1 MIRRLMSQV
10 EQDLDT
16 TLDWVAVDHFNTGHP
31 HSHIMLRGVDD
42 RRKNLIIAREYM
54 SHGRRERAAAIVNRD
69 LGPRTD
75 REIMRARLNEVE
87 QERLTGID
95 RRLIASADERGLVRP
110 AHRDGVEQSLRAG
123 RLQKLAR
130 LGLAE
135 EVAKGQ
141 WRLHDQ
147 IEPILRRMGERG
159 DIIRTMERG
168 VRPRLPERSPA
179 D

>member
-54 SHGRRERAAAIVNRD
+54 SHGLRERAAAIVNLD

-110 AHRDGVEQSLRAG
+110 AHREGVDRSDEDTTELQSL
-123 RLQKLAR
+123 
-130 LGLAE
+130 
-135 EVAKGQ
+135 
-141 WRLHDQ
+141 LH
-147 IEPILRRMGERG
+147 L
-159 DIIRTMERG
+159 
-168 VRPRLPERSPA
+168 SY
-179 D
+179 

>member
-1 MIRRLMSQV
+1 M
-10 EQDLDT
+10 
-16 TLDWVAVDHFNTGHP
+16 A
-31 HSHIMLRGVDD
+31 
-42 RRKNLIIAREYM
+42 
-54 SHGRRERAAAIVNRD
+54 HGLRERAAAIVNLD

-110 AHRDGVEQSLRAG
+110 APRDGVEQSLRAG

-135 EVAKGQ
+135 EVAQGPG
-141 WRLHDQ
+141 RLHS
-147 IEPILRRMGERG
+147 IGRATCRWR
-159 DIIRTMERG
+159 
-168 VRPRLPERSPA
+168 V
-179 D
+179 